1 MLGCLAAKE
10 GVQVA
15 GVCTLGSD
23 AMIVHCTASSA
34 NGAHSIAVPLLGWPF
49 TLDQQFELWVSGFAH
64 AFKPLDLH
72 IHHAGR

>member
-1 MLGCLAAKE
+1 
-10 GVQVA
+10 
-15 GVCTLGSD
+15 
-23 AMIVHCTASSA
+23 MIVHCTASSA